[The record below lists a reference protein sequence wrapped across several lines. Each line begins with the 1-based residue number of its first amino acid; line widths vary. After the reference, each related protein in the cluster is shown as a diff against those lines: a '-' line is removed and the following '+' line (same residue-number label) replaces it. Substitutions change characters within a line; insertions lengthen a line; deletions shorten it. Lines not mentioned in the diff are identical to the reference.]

1 MTGFDHIS
9 HYGLMERIR
18 RRVDDSNVNRL
29 IVVFLKEASSP
40 RAHSATTYCPD
51 VTYGALAHRT
61 PMPEL
66 RNVDSLEVRLA
77 TRT

>member
-18 RRVDDSNVNRL
+18 RRVDDTNVNRL

-40 RAHSATTYCPD
+40 K
-51 VTYGALAHRT
+51 GA
-61 PMPEL
+61 
-66 RNVDSLEVRLA
+66 
-77 TRT
+77 